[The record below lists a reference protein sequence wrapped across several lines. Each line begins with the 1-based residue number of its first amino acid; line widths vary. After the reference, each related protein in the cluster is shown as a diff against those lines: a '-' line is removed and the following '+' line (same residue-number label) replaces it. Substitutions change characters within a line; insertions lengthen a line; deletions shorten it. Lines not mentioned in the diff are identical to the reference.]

1 MAADAGDMDRVS
13 RAAVI
18 AFNEAINQRNLDVLR
33 DSMTD
38 GQAFIDADDN
48 VLADRT
54 AVLRAWSDFFSAF
67 PDDRNDRP
75 QVMATAEGMSLLAD
89 PSVRLK
95 PALDGPA
102 IWTARTVRDKVS
114 EWRVCEDT
122 PANRVQLG
130 IANESD

>member
-1 MAADAGDMDRVS
+1 MAADAGDMDRVP

-18 AFNEAINQRNLDVLR
+18 AFNEAINQRNLDALR
-33 DSMTD
+33 ELMTD
-38 GQAFIDADDN
+38 GHAFIDADDN
-48 VLADRT
+48 VLAGRA

-67 PDDRNDRP
+67 PDYRNDWP
-75 QVMATAEGMSLLAD
+75 QVMATRGRHVALGR
-89 PSVRLK
+89 SVCSTE

-122 PANRVQLG
+122 PANRVQLV